1 MSKDYLGES
10 MERGRI
16 IHLTGE
22 IDGLGV
28 DLITKLIHEGFEVTL
43 QKEHLD
49 NISNILRLELTH
61 LSAGVKLFDS
71 STISS
76 KDLLVHLSPNHEIGD
91 LVVEIASSCPSI
103 VVTTGLNHDLNPFQ
117 FSDTVINLHDLIP
130 SVDSDNFP
138 SNNLDSIL
146 KSCYQDQQE
155 SNLSD
160 LPVRYWWLSQQDAVV
175 GLVGFVKCTSLP
187 KGIIA
192 MCGRREWSVFDTY
205 DQLNMLYQRTLAG
218 VSGHF
223 SSDHL
228 KQSPV
233 IGAGVKPVGQITA
246 SKRPDLSQIH
256 EVMLES
262 NEGGWRPLVPLRTSL
277 MYYLAAKLE

>member
-10 MERGRI
+10 MEPGRI

-22 IDGLGV
+22 LDGLGI

-49 NISNILRLELTH
+49 RISNILRLELTH

-71 STISS
+71 GSLSS
-76 KDLLVHLSPNHEIGD
+76 KDLLVHLSPNHEVGD

-103 VVTTGLNHDLNPFQ
+103 VVATGLNPDMNYFH

-130 SVDSDNFP
+130 SVDSDNFL
-138 SNNLDSIL
+138 SNNLDAIL
-146 KSCYQDQQE
+146 ESCYQGQQE
-155 SNLSD
+155 RSLSD
-160 LPVRYWWLSQQDAVV
+160 LPVRYWWLSQQDAVT
-175 GLVGFVKCTSLP
+175 GLVGFVKCPSLP

-192 MCGRREWSVFDTY
+192 MCGRREWSLNDTY

-218 VSGHF
+218 ASGHF
-223 SSDHL
+223 SSTHL

-233 IGAGVKPVGQITA
+233 IGAGVKPVGEIIA
-246 SKRPDLSQIH
+246 GKRPDLSQLH
-256 EVMLES
+256 EIMLES
-262 NEGGWRPLVPLRTSL
+262 NVDGWRPLVPLRTSL

>member
-1 MSKDYLGES
+1 
-10 MERGRI
+10 MEPGRI

-22 IDGLGV
+22 LDGLGI
-28 DLITKLIHEGFEVTL
+28 DLIAKLIHEGFEVTL

-49 NISNILRLELTH
+49 RISNILRLELTH

-71 STISS
+71 STITP
-76 KDLLVHLSPNHEIGD
+76 KDLLVHLSPNLAIGD
-91 LVVEIASSCPSI
+91 LVEEIASLCPSI
-103 VVTTGLNHDLNPFQ
+103 VVATGLNHDINRFQ
-117 FSDTVINLHDLIP
+117 FCDTVINLHDLIP
-130 SVDSDNFP
+130 SVDSVNFP

-146 KSCYQDQQE
+146 ESCHQGQQE
-155 SNLSD
+155 RNLFD
-160 LPVRYWWLSQQDAVV
+160 LPVRYWWLSQQDAVA
-175 GLVGFVKCTSLP
+175 GLVGFIKCTSLP

-246 SKRPDLSQIH
+246 SKRPDLSQLH

-262 NEGGWRPLVPLRTSL
+262 NEDGWRPLVPLRTSL
-277 MYYLAAKLE
+277 MYYLAAKLD